1 MLLSEQAYQK
11 IDRELAK
18 FPADQRQSAI
28 MASLAIAQ
36 EEKGWLATDI
46 IEDVANYIGVPPIAV
61 QEVATFYNMFDVK
74 PVGKNKISVCTNL
87 PCALRD
93 GERVGDYL
101 KRKLGVDWKET
112 TADGQFTLVEGE
124 CMAPAAIPR
133 AAGQQQAHVRAH
145 DGRKAGRAG
154 RGPEGARRVG
164 MNAPDIYKQFS
175 QGLDPNPLN
184 DLANSMCLHGRH
196 IKPQIMADV
205 DGANWRLADYV
216 KRGGY
221 EALKKILTTG
231 MKPEDVIAEVKASG
245 LRGRGGAGFPT
256 GLKWSFMPRAFPP
269 EVPRLQ
275 LRRRRAGHVQGP
287 RHPAL
292 QPAHRDRRHGHR
304 RLRDGHQR
312 GYNYIHG
319 EIFEVYQRFEE
330 ALEEARAAGFL
341 GDKILGSEFNFQLHA
356 FHGYGAYICGEETAL
371 LESLEG
377 KKGQPRFKP
386 PFPASFGLYGKPTTI
401 NNTETFA
408 AVPWIIRNGGQAY
421 LEVGKPNNGG
431 TKLFS
436 ISGDVERPGNYEIP
450 LGTRSRRCSSWP
462 AACAAARSSRP

>member
-1 MLLSEQAYQK
+1 M
-11 IDRELAK
+11 
-18 FPADQRQSAI
+18 
-28 MASLAIAQ
+28 
-36 EEKGWLATDI
+36 ATDI

-256 GLKWSFMPRAFPP
+256 GLKWSFMPRAFPARSTSSATP
-269 EVPRLQ
+269 TKAS
-275 LRRRRAGHVQGP
+275 RA
-287 RHPAL
+287 
-292 QPAHRDRRHGHR
+292 
-304 RLRDGHQR
+304 
-312 GYNYIHG
+312 
-319 EIFEVYQRFEE
+319 
-330 ALEEARAAGFL
+330 
-341 GDKILGSEFNFQLHA
+341 
-356 FHGYGAYICGEETAL
+356 
-371 LESLEG
+371 
-377 KKGQPRFKP
+377 
-386 PFPASFGLYGKPTTI
+386 
-401 NNTETFA
+401 
-408 AVPWIIRNGGQAY
+408 
-421 LEVGKPNNGG
+421 
-431 TKLFS
+431 
-436 ISGDVERPGNYEIP
+436 
-450 LGTRSRRCSSWP
+450 RSRTATS
-462 AACAAARSSRP
+462 CASTRTS